1 MTTEMP
7 LARYFIFVG
16 ATLLALLF
24 ISDAYLPKLPE
35 VADTAA
41 PSDLSIIRIRSDRK
55 LPDRVVFD
63 TSIPT
68 IMPAQLVAEAKVPSQ
83 AKVADASAGTRVRD
97 AFAQLPSDIKA
108 SDLKTPSDLKTTVAL
123 KTAEL
128 KKPDQ
133 PPPHKRKVAKKHV
146 GPPTML
152 VAQQPQQP
160 QFGFLTTRIW

>member
-1 MTTEMP
+1 

-16 ATLLALLF
+16 AALLALLF
-24 ISDAYLPKLPE
+24 ISDAYLPKPLE
-35 VADTAA
+35 VAETAA

-68 IMPAQLVAEAKVPSQ
+68 IMPAQLVAEAKVPSS
-83 AKVADASAGTRVRD
+83 AKVADASTGTRVRD

-108 SDLKTPSDLKTTVAL
+108 SDLKTTVGL

-133 PPPHKRKVAKKHV
+133 PLPHKRKVAKKRV

-152 VAQQPQQP
+152 VAQQPQ
-160 QFGFLTTRIW
+160 FGFLTTRIW